1 MLNAYPT
8 ARPLGFTLVEMLI
21 VIAIIAIASALGMP
35 SYRAFIHNT
44 QIRNA
49 AESIQ
54 NGLQKTR
61 AEAVKR
67 NANIEFVLDLGT
79 STPWKIQLPGNTAL
93 CPNYGP
99 TLLECS
105 TTEGAKNVSY
115 AVLPAGA
122 TTITFNSLGT
132 VGAPPNQ
139 PNNVNGSAPLTQIDV
154 KNPALGNCESD
165 LPAGP
170 ARCLRVTVST
180 GGNLRMCDPKV
191 VSATDPRKC

>member
-1 MLNAYPT
+1 MLNACPT
-8 ARPLGFTLVEMLI
+8 ARPLGFTLIEMLI
-21 VIAIIAIASALGMP
+21 VIAIIAITTALGIP
-35 SYRAFIHNT
+35 SYRTFIHNT

-49 AESIQ
+49 SESIQ
-54 NGLQKTR
+54 NGLQKAR

-67 NANIEFVLDLGT
+67 NTNIEFVLGT

-105 TTEGAKNVSY
+105 TTEGAKNVTF

-122 TTITFNSLGT
+122 TTITFNNLGT

-139 PNNVNGSAPLTQIDV
+139 PNNANGSAPLTQIDIDSTV
-154 KNPALGNCESD
+154 LTAAES
-165 LPAGP
+165 
-170 ARCLRVTVST
+170 RNLRVTIGVA
-180 GGNLRMCDPKV
+180 GNIRMCDPDPGL
-191 VSATDPRKC
+191 SATDPRKC